1 MLQNLDGIDLNV
13 RRPNSSATPP
23 GQISPDGREACAQLV
38 RDVLASR
45 TFAKSAR
52 LSELLSYICRVTLD
66 GKSAQLNEQQIGIQ
80 VFGRSPSYNA
90 ADDSFVRSQAR
101 LLRQKLEEYFEHES
115 PHTFEVITV
124 PKGGYV
130 PVFRPRELTK
140 AAETLQPSEV
150 RIPASAADELPASLL
165 PAAPTEASLAG
176 RDRSHRLRWPL
187 LLGVGLLFV
196 LVTWTITQ
204 RTRTGTPSASD
215 LLWHGIFQKDQ
226 PTLIVPSDDGLVLFQ
241 ELTHTSVALSDYLD
255 GSYLRRVTASSVG
268 GLTFDPQWF
277 ASHQYT
283 SSADLNLTLRLSQV
297 PQAASAKVEARNA
310 RGLRLDDLK
319 TRNVILIGGPGSNPW
334 VALFAD
340 RLNFQLGWDWTSGEG
355 FVRNNHPEQKEV
367 AIYRDV
373 LVGSTRKSYGLL
385 AYLPG
390 IDGNKQALL
399 VEGTGMAGTEA
410 AAGFPFGPAFSSFA
424 HSIGATRET
433 LPDFELLLETSSIG
447 GNAPEAHIIAY
458 RVLHP

>member
-1 MLQNLDGIDLNV
+1 MNVKPPNPSVSYPGQNSLDGK
-13 RRPNSSATPP
+13 
-23 GQISPDGREACAQLV
+23 EAHVQLV

-45 TFAKSAR
+45 TFSKATR
-52 LSELLSYICRVTLD
+52 LSELLGYICRITLD
-66 GKSAQLNEQQIGIQ
+66 GGTSQLNEQQIGIQ

-90 ADDSFVRSQAR
+90 ADDSIVRSQAR

-115 PHTFEVITV
+115 PHTLEVITV

-130 PVFRPRELTK
+130 PVFRPRELTNR
-140 AAETLQPSEV
+140 AESSQHAEA
-150 RIPASAADELPASLL
+150 RMPAPRADELPALL
-165 PAAPTEASLAG
+165 KPAAISRVYG
-176 RDRSHRLRWPL
+176 MSRNRLPLRCPL
-187 LLGVGLLFV
+187 LLGLSFLLA
-196 LVTWTITQ
+196 LVTWMVVQ
-204 RTRTGTPSASD
+204 RGHARTSPAD
-215 LLWHGIFQKDQ
+215 LLWSGLFQRDQ

-241 ELTHTSVALSDYLD
+241 ELTHSSVGLSDYLD
-255 GSYLRRVTASSVG
+255 GSYLRRVTPASVG
-268 GLTFDPQWF
+268 GLAFDPQWF

-297 PQAASAKVEARNA
+297 PQAALAKVEARNA
-310 RGLRLDDLK
+310 RSLRLDDLK

-355 FVRNNHPEQKEV
+355 FVRNNHPEQKEL

-410 AAGFPFGPAFSSFA
+410 AAGFPFGSSFPAFIR
-424 HSIGATRET
+424 SIGATREV
-433 LPDFELLLETSSIG
+433 LPDFELLLETTSIG
-447 GNAPEAHIIAY
+447 GNAPEAHIVAY
-458 RVLHP
+458 RLLHP

>member
-1 MLQNLDGIDLNV
+1 MNV
-13 RRPNSSATPP
+13 ERPDSPATPP
-23 GQISPDGREACAQLV
+23 GQVSKDGREAYAQLV

-45 TFAKSAR
+45 TFSKSAR

-90 ADDSFVRSQAR
+90 ADDSIVRSQAR

-115 PHTFEVITV
+115 PHTCEVITV
-124 PKGGYV
+124 PKGRYV
-130 PVFRPRELTK
+130 PVFSRRELMK
-140 AAETLQPSEV
+140 EAEILHPSEV
-150 RIPASAADELPASLL
+150 RAPTSATDELPAPL
-165 PAAPTEASLAG
+165 PLSASSEASLAS
-176 RDRSHRLRWPL
+176 RSRSRHLRWPL
-187 LLGVGLLFV
+187 LLSVCLLFAPI
-196 LVTWTITQ
+196 TWMVTQ
-204 RTRTGTPSASD
+204 RAHAGTPSASD

-226 PTLIVPSDDGLVLFQ
+226 TTLIVPSDDGLVLFQ
-241 ELTHTSVALSDYLD
+241 ELTHTSVGLSDYLD

-297 PQAASAKVEARNA
+297 PQAAVAKVEARNA

-355 FVRNNHPEQKEV
+355 FVRNTHPEQKEV

-424 HSIGATRET
+424 RSIGASHET

-447 GNAPEAHIIAY
+447 GNAPEAHIVAY